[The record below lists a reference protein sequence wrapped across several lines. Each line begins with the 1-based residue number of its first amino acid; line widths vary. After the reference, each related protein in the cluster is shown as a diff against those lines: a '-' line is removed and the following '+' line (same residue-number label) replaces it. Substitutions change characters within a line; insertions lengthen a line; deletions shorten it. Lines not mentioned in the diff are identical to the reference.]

1 MTPLLIQGPAD
12 SGSVKAVCNSLHPLE
27 VPRLTTPP
35 LSELLAMLQMA
46 RAYVGND
53 SGISHLA
60 GAAGTPGIVFF
71 GPTKPA
77 VWRPLGSGLRI
88 IEAKRLEDIT
98 VEIAF
103 NALRSVLPG

>member
-1 MTPLLIQGPAD
+1 
-12 SGSVKAVCNSLHPLE
+12 
-27 VPRLTTPP
+27 
-35 LSELLAMLQMA
+35 MLQMA

-60 GAAGTPGIVFF
+60 GAAGTSGIVFF
-71 GPTKPA
+71 GPTKSA
-77 VWRPLGSGLRI
+77 IWRPLGSGLRI